1 MKQPYVVCVTGGR
14 HYADD
19 AFVNQTLNAIHAE
32 HHIDVLV
39 HGGATGADSI
49 SKQWA
54 IKNLVQVCEFK
65 VDGSQWRASKSAG
78 PVRNSLMLATCRID
92 VLVAFP
98 GDSGTLDCLTKAAR
112 LGICVIDKR
121 GTVK

>member
-1 MKQPYVVCVTGGR
+1 MKQPYVLAVTGGR
-14 HYADD
+14 NYSDTGYLKQVLD
-19 AFVNQTLNAIHAE
+19 VIHADR
-32 HHIDVLV
+32 HIDVLV
-39 HGGATGADSI
+39 QGGATGADLL

-65 VDGSQWRASKSAG
+65 VEPSQWRTSKSSG

-98 GDSGTLDCLTKAAR
+98 GG
-112 LGICVIDKR
+112 R
-121 GTVK
+121 GTTDCVDKATPRIALIDLRGTAK